1 MVMGP
6 TEERKAQSIQRLG
19 LTSSFPTTLQESP
32 SLGWQQLAVLST
44 LFCPSLNA
52 HAISHCSSQWRRIAK
67 EYSALACF
75 PSPKCTPWFLHNW
88 AISSRCMEARP
99 MSGHDSWAFLPIL
112 REYKCLSS
120 LTVYPARLPLPVLPL
135 MALIRSSF
143 LFGIGWCLALG
154 LCKKGGFK
162 GFFQHTAHMAN
173 GWCASL
179 AGFELAMN

>member
-1 MVMGP
+1 
-6 TEERKAQSIQRLG
+6 
-19 LTSSFPTTLQESP
+19 
-32 SLGWQQLAVLST
+32 
-44 LFCPSLNA
+44 
-52 HAISHCSSQWRRIAK
+52 
-67 EYSALACF
+67 
-75 PSPKCTPWFLHNW
+75 
-88 AISSRCMEARP
+88 
-99 MSGHDSWAFLPIL
+99 
-112 REYKCLSS
+112 
-120 LTVYPARLPLPVLPL
+120 